1 MVGRIEFNRIFLLLQ
16 LQNQCISQLYQHID
30 ALTADLYV
38 STKLEFKAFLT
49 HFKLFIQNHARSE
62 GFCTAVETLQVY
74 NQSLLDKLLNSIVLI
89 AAEELELSIVYLEIL
104 AGQSSGRTDPK
115 IILLNQKMSTLEETQ
130 LQIIEFLEE
139 LLLNFTGKY
148 LEN

>member
-62 GFCTAVETLQVY
+62 GFCTALETVQVY